1 MSFPSFFGGAFLPD
15 LVYPLQ
21 IFDKSAHDLNE
32 VIAPIKGI
40 VMKEILTVWQLAV
53 ADWLIIYEKFPLALA
68 LSELDSASLI
78 IVVFRFHRGRPPVG
92 KQWSGISWR
101 KPTVVFSWGASTGC
115 SSSSSSSAPFTC
127 QSTPGAQ
134 RAASSHNDLLGVNI
148 AAAFVPKSEQNVP
161 SSCDR
166 YSLPVPSRTE
176 EPSNWARGE
185 RDDHDQ
191 AGCRRTFLDL
201 AGTHP
206 L

>member
-1 MSFPSFFGGAFLPD
+1 MSFPSFVGGAFLPD

-101 KPTVVFSWGASTGC
+101 KPTVVFSWGVSTGC

-127 QSTPGAQ
+127 QSTPALSVQLVHTTICLVSISRLHLFRNRNKTYQAHVIDIHYPFHLARKSLPIG
-134 RAASSHNDLLGVNI
+134 RAANEMTTIKLVVGVR
-148 AAAFVPKSEQNVP
+148 FW
-161 SSCDR
+161 
-166 YSLPVPSRTE
+166 T
-176 EPSNWARGE
+176 
-185 RDDHDQ
+185 
-191 AGCRRTFLDL
+191 
-201 AGTHP
+201 
-206 L
+206 